1 VLTISRI
8 VSPNHFGEASAVDF
22 TPTRGEVDTER
33 CSGAFKLISIE
44 PSAERSG
51 AMAQSKATDVPVI
64 PIHRNGGFAM
74 QEMPHFAEM
83 PESVRSIMKASIDQ
97 ARKAFETFISAS
109 QQAMSN
115 FEGPTNPATD
125 GLKQLNEKMA
135 EYTRMNA
142 DANFRFALKLAD
154 AKQIN
159 EVIEMQNN
167 YVRELMESYAKQME
181 EIRALTVRVVQ
192 DGAKTVGANMPG
204 SGS

>member
-1 VLTISRI
+1 
-8 VSPNHFGEASAVDF
+8 
-22 TPTRGEVDTER
+22 
-33 CSGAFKLISIE
+33 
-44 PSAERSG
+44 
-51 AMAQSKATDVPVI
+51 
-64 PIHRNGGFAM
+64 M
-74 QEMPHFAEM
+74 QEMPQFAEM

-109 QQAMSN
+109 QQTMSN
-115 FEGPTNPATD
+115 FEGPNTPATD

-142 DANFRFALKLAD
+142 DTNFRFALKLAD

-181 EIRALTVRVVQ
+181 DIRTLTVRVVQ
-192 DGAKTVGANMPG
+192 DGAKSVGAHMPG